1 MITKPLVIVCDGM
14 QNKLFDQLKSFSNLI
29 VADKAQ
35 HSREEIL
42 SFGAKASALVIRS
55 ATKAD
60 RALMDSLPNLK
71 LIIRAGEGM
80 DNIDIPYARSRGIT
94 ATNTP
99 GANGNAA
106 AELAFSMIMGLLRHI
121 PFVQNTMQQGKWDKK
136 SFMGNELTH
145 KKVGILGFGKIGQ
158 TLAKRMQG
166 FEVDIHYYDPMVNLG
181 APYTKCATIED
192 VLQVSDIVS
201 LHLPLIPETK
211 NLLNFTM
218 ISKMKK
224 SALLVNCARGGVI
237 VENDLIK
244 ALNEGVIAGAGLD
257 VFETEP
263 LAENSPLRHCP
274 KLLLTPHLGASTQE
288 AEWRVGEMVLKILKE
303 ASF

>member
-1 MITKPLVIVCDGM
+1 MSTKPLVIICDGM
-14 QNKLFDQLKSFSNLI
+14 QSKLFDQLKTFSNLT

-42 SFGAKASALVIRS
+42 SFGAKATVLVIRS

-60 RALMDSLPNLK
+60 KALIDSLPNLK

-80 DNIDIPYARSRGIT
+80 DNIDIPYAKSKGIS

-106 AELAFSMIMGLLRHI
+106 AELAFSMIMSLLRHI
-121 PFVQNTMQQGKWDKK
+121 PFVQASMQQGKWDKK
-136 SFMGNELTH
+136 SFVGNELTH

-158 TLAKRMQG
+158 TLAKRLQG
-166 FEVDIHYYDPMVNLG
+166 FEVEIFYYDPMVTLG
-181 APYTKCATIED
+181 APYTKCATIAE
-192 VLQVSDIVS
+192 VLKVSDIVS

-211 NLLNFTM
+211 NLLNFAM
-218 ISKMKK
+218 ISTMKK

-244 ALNEGVIAGAGLD
+244 ALNEGLIAGAGLD

-263 LAENSPLRHCP
+263 LSENSPLRQCP

-303 ASF
+303 TSF

>member
-1 MITKPLVIVCDGM
+1 MSAKSLVVVCDGM
-14 QNKLFDQLKSFSNLI
+14 QAKLFEELKTYSNLT
-29 VADKAQ
+29 VTNKAQ
-35 HSREEIL
+35 HSRDEII
-42 SFGAKASALVIRS
+42 SFGDKVSALVIRS

-60 RALMDSLPNLK
+60 KALIDQLPNLK

-80 DNIDIPYARSRGIT
+80 DNIDIPYAQTKGIT

-121 PFVQNTMQQGKWDKK
+121 PFVQKSMVDGKWDKK
-136 SFMGNELTH
+136 SFVGNELTG

-166 FEVDIHYYDPMVNLG
+166 FDVEIFYFDPIVNATG
-181 APYTKCATIED
+181 NFKRCATIEE
-192 VLQVSDIVS
+192 VMKVSDIVS

-211 NLLNFTM
+211 NLINYEL

-224 SALLVNCARGGVI
+224 SALLVNCARGGII
-237 VENDLIK
+237 VEADLIK
-244 ALNEGVIAGAGLD
+244 ALNNGIIAGAGLD
-257 VFETEP
+257 VFAVEP
-263 LAENSPLRHCP
+263 LPEDSALRSCA
-274 KLLLTPHLGASTQE
+274 KLLLAPHLGASTQE
-288 AEWRVGEMVLKILKE
+288 AEYRVGEMVLKILKD
-303 ASF
+303 SF